1 MLVVPTNEELE
12 IARQTLAVVGLPR
25 PLATAIVDSRR
36 AEPRSQEVCARMLCK
51 KSCGVSMGLSTPEQP
66 EPGAERPRAE
76 GPSTCTMPARCV
88 RWRTRCDC
96 ASSACCASRARSR
109 SARSPQAT
117 GAASGSVSYHLST
130 LAKHGFVVPAP
141 ELERDGRERW
151 WRAAHE
157 MTSWRTEEFLDDP
170 ERREASE
177 AMRRTV
183 LDAYHR
189 ELLDALDA
197 EFGLE
202 PEWVAASD
210 SSDGGAQLTLD
221 EFREL
226 YGRARRGAREVVG
239 ARPRAARGHAGGAL
253 DHPHLPE
260 DRA

>member
-1 MLVVPTNEELE
+1 MNDPRETIDLHD
-12 IARQTLAVVGLPR
+12 AGAMRALAHPMRLRILGLLR
-25 PLATAIVDSRR
+25 V
-36 AEPRSQEVCARMLCK
+36 
-51 KSCGVSMGLSTPEQP
+51 
-66 EPGAERPRAE
+66 E
-76 GPSTCTMPARCV
+76 GPQSVGAL
-88 RWRTRCDC
+88 
-96 ASSACCASRARSR
+96 A
-109 SARSPQAT
+109 QAT

-157 MTSWRTEEFLDDP
+157 MTTFHSEEFLDDP

-177 AMRRTV
+177 ALRRTV
-183 LDAYHR
+183 LDAYHQ
-189 ELLDALDA
+189 ELNAALDA

-226 YGRARRGAREVVG
+226 TAELDAVREKWW
-239 ARPRAARGHAGGAL
+239 ARGREPREGT
-253 DHPHLPE
+253 
-260 DRA
+260 RAVRWITHTFPRTER

>member
-1 MLVVPTNEELE
+1 M
-12 IARQTLAVVGLPR
+12 
-25 PLATAIVDSRR
+25 
-36 AEPRSQEVCARMLCK
+36 
-51 KSCGVSMGLSTPEQP
+51 STPEQP
-66 EPGAERPRAE
+66 DPRAVGRRAE
-76 GPSTCTMPARCV
+76 GAIDLHDAGPM
-88 RWRTRCDC
+88 
-96 ASSACCASRARSR
+96 RALAHPMRLRILGVLRVEGPQSVG
-109 SARSPQAT
+109 ALAQAT

-157 MTSWRTEEFLDDP
+157 MTSWRSEEFLDDP

-177 AMRRTV
+177 ALRRTV
-183 LDAYHR
+183 LDSYHQ
-189 ELLDALDA
+189 ELIGALDA

-226 YGRARRGAREVVG
+226 TAELDAVREKWWRRGRE
-239 ARPRAARGHAGGAL
+239 PREGT
-253 DHPHLPE
+253 
-260 DRA
+260 RAVRWITHTFPRTER